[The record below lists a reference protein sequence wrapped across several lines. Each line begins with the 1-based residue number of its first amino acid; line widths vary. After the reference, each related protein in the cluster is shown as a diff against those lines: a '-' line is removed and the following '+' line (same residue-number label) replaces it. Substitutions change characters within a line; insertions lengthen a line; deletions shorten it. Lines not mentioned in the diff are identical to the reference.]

1 MRNEGSR
8 TIRGQRRSMLHAYHA
23 NSPTYLAVCLIGM
36 APAAATIG

>member
-8 TIRGQRRSMLHAYHA
+8 TIRGQGRFMLHAYHA
-23 NSPTYLAVCLIGM
+23 NSPTYLAGCIIGT

>member
-23 NSPTYLAVCLIGM
+23 DSPTCLAVCFIEKV
-36 APAAATIG
+36 PAAATIG